1 MTMVYVWIV
10 RVAVE
15 HPAVCVWVTMALF
28 RREVSAMPMLMM
40 LIVTMPVVMHDRI
53 VPVLMLMS
61 LRQM

>member
-15 HPAVCVWVTMALF
+15 HPAVYVLMTMALF
-28 RREVSAMPMLMM
+28 YRDVSLMLMLMM
-40 LIVTMPVVMHDRI
+40 LIVTMPVVMHNRN
-53 VPVLMLMS
+53 VPVLMFMS